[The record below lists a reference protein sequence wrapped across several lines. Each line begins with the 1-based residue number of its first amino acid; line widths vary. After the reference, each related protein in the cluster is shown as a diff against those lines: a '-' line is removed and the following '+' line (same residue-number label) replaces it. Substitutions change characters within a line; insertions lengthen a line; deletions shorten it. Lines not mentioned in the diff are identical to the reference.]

1 MQGFHFQDLSLVPL
15 LRCIFLHF
23 ILAQS
28 LRFDAWRLQV
38 EYARRHGYDLYT
50 IVNEKTHRTLNPAR
64 SSQLLMSGGTGCDY
78 IFWVEK
84 NAVILD
90 MNFRL
95 EGR

>member
-1 MQGFHFQDLSLVPL
+1 M
-15 LRCIFLHF
+15 
-23 ILAQS
+23 
-28 LRFDAWRLQV
+28 